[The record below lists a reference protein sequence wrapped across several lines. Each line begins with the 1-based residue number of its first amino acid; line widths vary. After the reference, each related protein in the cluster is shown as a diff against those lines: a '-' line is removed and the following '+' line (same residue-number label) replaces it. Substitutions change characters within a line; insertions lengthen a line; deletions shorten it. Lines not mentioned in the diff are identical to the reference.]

1 MIDWLIGADMDW
13 YSTDSDTVPWY
24 TEQTTLICNDV
35 GHAAVAVLSV
45 NIKQEAEKPKI
56 KI

>member
-1 MIDWLIGADMDW
+1 MLIW
-13 YSTDSDTVPWY
+13 TDTAQTQTQYHDTLNR
-24 TEQTTLICNDV
+24 QLICNDV